1 MPDISLRLDVSLTY
15 RQRSLGW
22 SGKKEE
28 SFCLPTMCWVLC
40 YANYALYPP
49 YNPYPH
55 FIIFKDDKN
64 QDSEK
69 LETFQVTQEGGGS

>member
-1 MPDISLRLDVSLTY
+1 
-15 RQRSLGW
+15 
-22 SGKKEE
+22 
-28 SFCLPTMCWVLC
+28 MCWVSC
-40 YANYALYPP
+40 YANYALDPP